1 MSETVL
7 TIRNLLVKRGKHFS
21 LFIDHLDIEEGEVLA
36 IIGPNG
42 AGKSTLLL
50 TIHKLL
56 LPESGSITFKG
67 KEIAEII
74 DLTYR
79 RQLALVLQKPLLLNM
94 SVHKNIATGLSFRG
108 LSKLEINQRIKE
120 WAIRLNID
128 HLLEYPATKLSGG
141 QAQRVSLAR
150 ALVLE
155 PEILL
160 LDEPFSSL
168 DKPSRISLMQDL
180 RDLLQETNITT
191 IFITHDQ
198 EQSLFLAD
206 RVAALLDGR
215 IRQVGT
221 PQEVFSSPVDTSIAE
236 FVGIENVLPGRVID
250 SGGGKVIVEVVD
262 YHLEA
267 IGNLDTGK
275 DVLFCVRPEEITL
288 WSSSTIPA
296 SSARNQIH
304 GQVQSIFIQGPL
316 LHISLDCGFTLKVFI
331 THASASEMNIEE
343 GMRLSA
349 SFKASSV
356 HLIPR

>member
-128 HLLEYPATKLSGG
+128 HLLKLSGG

-180 RDLLQETNITT
+180 RDLLQETNIST

-221 PQEVFSSPVDTSIAE
+221 PQEVFSYPS
-236 FVGIENVLPGRVID
+236 R
-250 SGGGKVIVEVVD
+250 
-262 YHLEA
+262 
-267 IGNLDTGK
+267 
-275 DVLFCVRPEEITL
+275 
-288 WSSSTIPA
+288 
-296 SSARNQIH
+296 
-304 GQVQSIFIQGPL
+304 SIFL
-316 LHISLDCGFTLKVFI
+316 SSRHFDCRI
-331 THASASEMNIEE
+331 CRH
-343 GMRLSA
+343 
-349 SFKASSV
+349 
-356 HLIPR
+356 